1 MFYRILITLVSK
13 IPFLRDSDF
22 LNVFRMSLN
31 KNLYTSY
38 LEIRSKRENNPT
50 GDDLTNLKDLGN
62 SIIAMQEAFVIFLF
76 PPIIS

>member
-22 LNVFRMSLN
+22 LNVVRMSLN

-38 LEIRSKRENNPT
+38 LEIRSKRKNNPT

-62 SIIAMQEAFVIFLF
+62 
-76 PPIIS
+76 